1 MNGNQPHRL
10 PPRWARKFAKLR
22 HWLILAVPIGVAAG
36 LGVSALECLC
46 NAILWEK
53 IAALGI
59 PWRLVAPLLGL
70 LISGWVLARLHLRT
84 VGMLNDVVVQYHHPP
99 YAMSPKVDLMEAGAC
114 VATVGLGASLG
125 LGGPS
130 QWLGARLA
138 LYTRRLVRRWQPA
151 LGISSRQVLLIGA
164 AAGVAAYFRAPLAGT
179 ILAMETPFRRDM
191 DGTVLLPASIASLL
205 AHHIHGRFVDTH
217 PLLPLAD
224 FSFQGWKGLLSVMV
238 IGILAGILSRRVQRG
253 VLLIRE
259 WTGSIPWAQRAILGG
274 LVTSLSAFLAW
285 QFFGDTWTLQGGLP
299 VALAIFHGQF
309 QGWSALALLTLKIL
323 AVWAALGTTGV
334 AGVLVVTLSIGTLLG
349 GILHP
354 VLPGMPL
361 ELACSVAVCAYL
373 AANYNAPLSALALS
387 VEWGGPVLLMG
398 AWPAVILAAWIG
410 AGMANTPAKTR
421 HRHIKPNRPKEVPH
435 ADH

>member
-1 MNGNQPHRL
+1 MIPQRLHLL

-36 LGVSALECLC
+36 LGVSALETLC
-46 NAILWEK
+46 NTVLWER

-59 PWRLVAPLLGL
+59 HWRLVAPVFGL
-70 LISGWVLARLHLRT
+70 LLSGWVLARLHLRT

-138 LYTRRLVRRWQPA
+138 LYTRRLVRRWQPT
-151 LGISSRQVLLIGA
+151 LGISTRQILLIGA

-205 AHHIHGRFVDTH
+205 AHYIHGRLVDPR
-217 PLLPLAD
+217 PLLL
-224 FSFQGWKGLLSVMV
+224 FSNVSFQGWKGLLSVVV
-238 IGILAGILSRRVQRG
+238 IGVLAGILSRRLQRG
-253 VLLIRE
+253 VLQIRE
-259 WTGSIPWAQRAILGG
+259 WTGRISWTQRAMVGG
-274 LVTSLSAFLAW
+274 LITSLSALLAW
-285 QFFGDTWTLQGGLP
+285 RFFGDTWTLQGGLP
-299 VALAIFHGQF
+299 VALAVFKGQF
-309 QGWSALALLTLKIL
+309 QGWPALALLTLKIL

-349 GILHP
+349 GVLHP
-354 VLPGMPL
+354 VLPGLSL

-373 AANYNAPLSALALS
+373 AANYNAPLTALALS
-387 VEWGGPVLLMG
+387 VEWGGSILLMG

-421 HRHIKPNRPKEVPH
+421 HRHIQPNHFKETSH